1 MFTIMEYTT
10 EYPSFGE
17 PNSFGRLSAEQN
29 FEIAPRTIILSLTM
43 TPAEKGDSE
52 PSLMIGPIQSAG
64 EMGGSR
70 AGMSDTGI
78 QA

>member
-1 MFTIMEYTT
+1 MFTLMEYTT

-29 FEIAPRTIILSLTM
+29 SEIAPRTIILSLTM
-43 TPAEKGDSE
+43 TPAEGDSE

-70 AGMSDTGI
+70 AGMSDTRI

>member
-1 MFTIMEYTT
+1 MFTLMEYTT

-29 FEIAPRTIILSLTM
+29 SEIAPRTIILSLTM
-43 TPAEKGDSE
+43 TPAERDSE

-70 AGMSDTGI
+70 AGMSDTRI